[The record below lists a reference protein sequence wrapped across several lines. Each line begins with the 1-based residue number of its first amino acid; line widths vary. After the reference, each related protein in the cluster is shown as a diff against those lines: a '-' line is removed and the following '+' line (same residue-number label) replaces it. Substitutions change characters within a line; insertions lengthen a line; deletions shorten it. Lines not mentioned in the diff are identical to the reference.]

1 MAELLSLWSSLF
13 GSVSAETDQNFLNST
28 FPRYFPALNGGT
40 GFLCGLLLLCVGV
53 GGAWFWF
60 WFCSGAH
67 DQPAAVP
74 PHNWVR
80 EHLIQDGSTKI
91 SSPPCHPWIRLTR
104 SGRLQAS
111 RRSIKKFP
119 QDFPQVH
126 FGGVGLHC
134 ELRHPRTNLRTLHR
148 WRFPFSLSLQFHQ
161 TGVKILTLA
170 D

>member
-1 MAELLSLWSSLF
+1 MNQFLRKPIKTS
-13 GSVSAETDQNFLNST
+13 ETVL

-91 SSPPCHPWIRLTR
+91 SSPPCHPWIRLTC

-111 RRSIKKFP
+111 KKSIKKVFTTFSSGALWGSGLAQRAASPSDKP
-119 QDFPQVH
+119 QDFAPMKVSFFTQ
-126 FGGVGLHC
+126 
-134 ELRHPRTNLRTLHR
+134 PAISPNLCKNLD
-148 WRFPFSLSLQFHQ
+148 L
-161 TGVKILTLA
+161 G
-170 D
+170 